1 MTREEVN
8 KLLPILQAFAEGGVI
23 QCKRKDTY
31 QQWSTINGNIVLD
44 STCEYRI
51 KPSPTYR
58 PFSNAEECWKE
69 MQKHQPFGW
78 MKVQGQ
84 YRLIV
89 RLVDGIFQIDKADSV
104 TSFKEAMRYCKFADG
119 TPFGIKEEEE

>member
-1 MTREEVN
+1 MTREEAA
-8 KLLPILQAFAEGGVI
+8 KLLPIIKAFSEGREIETKTSSGWVSI
-23 QCKRKDTY
+23 GSMSFVGSPQD
-31 QQWSTINGNIVLD
+31 
-44 STCEYRI
+44 YRI